1 MNRFAEKRFHPL
13 KNRAA
18 LCSLLLLLLL
28 VFLFLSG
35 IRSISDTTQE
45 DQAESLKDAIL
56 RSSVHCYAV
65 EGAYPESLSYL
76 EEHYGITY
84 NKENYVVDYEIIGS
98 NILPDVTVIPL
109 N

>member
-1 MNRFAEKRFHPL
+1 MNRFAEKKFHL
-13 KNRAA
+13 FKNRAA
-18 LCSLLLLLLL
+18 LYSILLLFLL
-28 VFLFLSG
+28 VLLFLLG

-45 DQAESLKDAIL
+45 DQAESLKSAIL
-56 RSSVHCYAV
+56 KSSVHCYAV

-84 NKENYVVDYEIIGS
+84 DQEKYVVDYEIIGS

>member
-13 KNRAA
+13 KKHTA
-18 LCSLLLLLLL
+18 LYSVLLLLLLTL
-28 VFLFLSG
+28 LFLIS
-35 IRSISDTTQE
+35 IRSISDTTHE
-45 DQAESLKDAIL
+45 EQAESLKAAIL

-84 NKENYVVDYEIIGS
+84 DKENYVVDYEIIGS

-109 N
+109 T